1 MSDPISNP
9 ISNNNNVVSCQ
20 AVKKAK
26 VRQLDIQ
33 LQQDN
38 EREQLGTRVSPKIIE
53 DIKQFVILNKGK
65 LKGYYSNE
73 VELRLILGGQ
83 VREQQTANYATS
95 SPPTKGRRNVI
106 EKFER
111 IKKKFDSF
119 RIADQIKI
127 EEGITT
133 GYGFPIFHLN
143 AIEDQIKQVLTE
155 SGHVYPNCQRTHLTY
170 RTEVIKYSK
179 KIDAYKY
186 DVTGF
191 MEHNFLA
198 ISR

>member
-1 MSDPISNP
+1 MSDPNSNSN
-9 ISNNNNVVSCQ
+9 SNNNNVISCQ

-26 VRQLDIQ
+26 DRQLDIQ
-33 LQQDN
+33 LQQN
-38 EREQLGTRVSPKIIE
+38 VERKQLGTRVSSAIIE
-53 DIKQFVILNKGK
+53 DIKQFVILNKGT
-65 LKGYYSNE
+65 LSGNYSDE

-106 EKFER
+106 KKFES

-127 EEGITT
+127 EEGETQ
-133 GYGFPIFHLN
+133 GFGFPIFHLN
-143 AIEDQIKQVLTE
+143 AIEDQIKEVFIE
-155 SGHVYPNCQRTHLTY
+155 SGHIYPNCQRTHVTY

-179 KIDAYKY
+179 KIDTYKY

>member
-65 LKGYYSNE
+65 LKGYYSDE

-127 EEGITT
+127 EEGETQ
-133 GYGFPIFHLN
+133 GFGFPIFHLN

-155 SGHVYPNCQRTHLTY
+155 SGHVYPNCQRTHVTY

>member
-1 MSDPISNP
+1 MSDPNSNP
-9 ISNNNNVVSCQ
+9 NSNNNNVISCQ
-20 AVKKAK
+20 AVKRAK
-26 VRQLDIQ
+26 DRQLDIQ
-33 LQQDN
+33 LQQDL
-38 EREQLGTRVSPKIIE
+38 EAKPIGTRVSPMILD
-53 DIKQFVILNKGK
+53 DIKQFVILNTGK
-65 LKGYYSNE
+65 IRKEYQKE
-73 VELRLILGGQ
+73 VELRLLIGGW

-106 EKFER
+106 KKFES

-119 RIADQIKI
+119 RIEDELKI
-127 EEGITT
+127 EEGKTT

-155 SGHVYPNCQRTHLTY
+155 SGHIYPNCQRTHVTY

>member
-1 MSDPISNP
+1 MSDPNSNSN
-9 ISNNNNVVSCQ
+9 SNNNNVISCQ
-20 AVKKAK
+20 AVKRAK
-26 VRQLDIQ
+26 DRQLDIQ
-33 LQQDN
+33 LQQDL
-38 EREQLGTRVSPKIIE
+38 EAKPIGTRVSPMILD
-53 DIKQFVILNKGK
+53 DIKQFVILHTGK
-65 LKGYYSNE
+65 IRKEYQKE
-73 VELRLILGGQ
+73 VELRLLIGGW

-127 EEGITT
+127 EEGETT

-155 SGHVYPNCQRTHLTY
+155 SGHIYPNCQRTHVTY